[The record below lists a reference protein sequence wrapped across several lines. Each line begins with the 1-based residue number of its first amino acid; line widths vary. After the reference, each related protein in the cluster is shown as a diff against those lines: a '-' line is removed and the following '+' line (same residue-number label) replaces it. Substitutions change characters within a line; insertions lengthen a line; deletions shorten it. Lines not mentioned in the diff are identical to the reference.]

1 MRRVSLAGLV
11 RGRVYYGWIVLAG
24 SVLAT
29 ALGAGVSIWSFGL
42 YVEPLEEEFNWSR
55 AEVSAGFSISLAM
68 AGFAGPLVGRWI
80 DIRGPRVVILTGAV
94 FTAATY
100 GLLALTSSL
109 WQWYLFLSINAV
121 FRQMMFFI
129 PFMALISRW
138 FAQKRG
144 VALGV
149 LGAGFSM
156 GAFVA
161 VAVEAVMSE
170 FGWEASFIFSA
181 IVTIGFFVPI
191 SLFLIRDNPEDVGEY
206 VDGEPQTDEDRES
219 HPLLRGLTSREAI
232 RTPLFWF
239 IATAMTLFLF
249 GVFGWIVHQVPF
261 YESVGVSRSTA
272 AQIVALTAGGGILS
286 RLGFGFIIHR
296 FRRVEIAAM
305 WLLAFL
311 MTGMLVLSI
320 DTSAAGIAIFVVV
333 WVVGSGGGPLLEPLL
348 LTKAF
353 GLSHFATILG
363 MIGVIETAGII
374 GSPLL
379 AGVIFDATDSYDLVL
394 VMLGCG
400 FVGAFVL
407 FYMASRL
414 PHPMEE
420 RDGATEPAIRP

>member
-1 MRRVSLAGLV
+1 MSLVGLV

-24 SVLAT
+24 SVAAT
-29 ALGAGVSIWSFGL
+29 AIGAGVSIWSFGL
-42 YVEPLEEEFNWSR
+42 YVEPLEDEFGWSR
-55 AEVSAGFSISLAM
+55 AQVSAGFSISLAA
-68 AGFAGPLVGRWI
+68 AGIAGPLVGRWI
-80 DIRGPRVVILTGAV
+80 DIRGPRVVILTGAIL
-94 FTAATY
+94 TAVTY
-100 GLLALTSSL
+100 ALLALTSSL
-109 WQWYLFLSINAV
+109 WQWFFFLSINAV

-144 VALGV
+144 VALGI

-161 VAVEAVMSE
+161 VAVEAVISE

-191 SLFLIRDNPEDVGEY
+191 SLLLIRDNPEDVGEY
-206 VDGEPQTDEDRES
+206 VDGEPQTKEDRAS
-219 HPLLRGLTSREAI
+219 PPLLQGMSSREAM

-239 IATAMTLFLF
+239 IAVAMTLFLF

-261 YESVGVSRSTA
+261 YESIGVSRSTA
-272 AQIVALTAGGGILS
+272 AQIVALTAAGGIFS
-286 RLGFGFIIHR
+286 RLGFGFIVHR

-320 DTSAAGIAIFVVV
+320 DTSAVAIAIFVVV

-348 LTKAF
+348 LTRAF

-363 MIGVIETAGII
+363 LVGVIETAGII
-374 GSPLL
+374 ASPLL

-394 VMLGCG
+394 VMLGVAFAG
-400 FVGAFVL
+400 SFVL

-414 PHPMEE
+414 RHPMVEADVKSE
-420 RDGATEPAIRP
+420 ALSQ

>member
-1 MRRVSLAGLV
+1 M
-11 RGRVYYGWIVLAG
+11 YYGWVVLAG
-24 SVLAT
+24 SMAAT
-29 ALGAGVSIWSFGL
+29 AIGAGVSIWSFGL
-42 YVEPLEEEFNWSR
+42 YVEPLEAEFGWSR

-68 AGFAGPLVGRWI
+68 AGIAGPLVGRWI
-80 DIRGPRVVILTGAV
+80 DVSGPRVVILTGAIM
-94 FTAATY
+94 TAATY
-100 GLLALTSSL
+100 ALLALTSSL
-109 WQWYLFLSINAV
+109 WQWFFFLSINAV

-144 VALGV
+144 VALGI
-149 LGAGFSM
+149 LGAGSSM

-161 VAVEAVMSE
+161 VAVEAVISE
-170 FGWEASFIFSA
+170 FGWEGSFIFSA
-181 IVTIGFFVPI
+181 IVTVGFFVPI
-191 SLFLIRDNPEDVGEY
+191 SLFLIRDNPEDVGEF

-219 HPLLRGLTSREAI
+219 PPLLRGMTSREAL

-239 IATAMTLFLF
+239 IAVAMTLFLF

-286 RLGFGFIIHR
+286 RLGFGFIVHR

-320 DTSAAGIAIFVVV
+320 DTSAAGISIFVVV

-348 LTKAF
+348 LTRAF
-353 GLSHFATILG
+353 GLAHFATILG
-363 MIGVIETAGII
+363 LLGVIETVGII

-394 VMLGCG
+394 VMLGAA
-400 FVGAFVL
+400 FVGSFVL
-407 FYMASRL
+407 FYMASQL
-414 PHPMEE
+414 PHPIEE
-420 RDGATEPAIRP
+420 AETMPETRPH

>member
-1 MRRVSLAGLV
+1 VRKVSLAGLA

-42 YVEPLEEEFNWSR
+42 YVDPLEEEFNWSR
-55 AEVSAGFSISLAM
+55 AEVTAGFSISLAM

-94 FTAATY
+94 LTAVTY
-100 GLLALTSSL
+100 ALLALTSSL

-144 VALGV
+144 VALGF

-161 VAVEAVMSE
+161 VAVEAVMSKW
-170 FGWEASFIFSA
+170 GWEASFIFST
-181 IVTIGFFVPI
+181 IVTLGAFVPL
-191 SLFLIRDNPEDVGEY
+191 SLFVLRNNPEDVGEF
-206 VDGEPQTDEDRES
+206 VDGEPQTEEDRKS
-219 HPLLRGLTSREAI
+219 PLLLRGLTSREAV

-239 IATAMTLFLF
+239 IAGAMTLFLF

-272 AQIVALTAGGGILS
+272 AQIVAITAGGGILS
-286 RLGFGFIIHR
+286 RLGFGFIIQR
-296 FRRVEIAAM
+296 FNRVEIAAM

-311 MTGMLVLSI
+311 ITGMAVLSI
-320 DTSAAGIAIFVVV
+320 DTSAVGISIFVIV
-333 WVVGSGGGPLLEPLL
+333 WVIGSGGGPLLEPLL

-363 MIGVIETAGII
+363 LLGVIETVGIV

-394 VMLGCG
+394 VMLGSG
-400 FVGAFVL
+400 FVGALVL
-407 FYMASRL
+407 FYMSSRL
-414 PHPMEE
+414 SHPMEE
-420 RDGATEPAIRP
+420 RDAAAKSAIQP

>member
-1 MRRVSLAGLV
+1 MSLVGLV
-11 RGRVYYGWIVLAG
+11 KGRVYYGWIVLAG
-24 SVLAT
+24 SVAAT
-29 ALGAGVSIWSFGL
+29 AIGAGVSIWSFGL
-42 YVEPLEEEFNWSR
+42 YVEPLEDEFGWSR
-55 AEVSAGFSISLAM
+55 AQVSAGFSISLAA
-68 AGFAGPLVGRWI
+68 AGIAGPLVGRWI
-80 DIRGPRVVILTGAV
+80 DLRGPRVVILTGAIL
-94 FTAATY
+94 TAVTY
-100 GLLALTSSL
+100 ALLALTSSL
-109 WQWYLFLSINAV
+109 WQWFFFLSINAV

-144 VALGV
+144 VALGI

-161 VAVEAVMSE
+161 VAVEAVISE

-191 SLFLIRDNPEDVGEY
+191 SLLLIRDNPEDVGEY
-206 VDGEPQTDEDRES
+206 VDGEPQTKEDRAS
-219 HPLLRGLTSREAI
+219 PPLLQGMSSREAM

-239 IATAMTLFLF
+239 IAVAMTLFLF

-261 YESVGVSRSTA
+261 YESIGVSRSTA
-272 AQIVALTAGGGILS
+272 AQIVALTAAGGIFS
-286 RLGFGFIIHR
+286 RLGFGFIVHR

-320 DTSAAGIAIFVVV
+320 DTSAVAIAIFVVV

-348 LTKAF
+348 LTRAF

-363 MIGVIETAGII
+363 LVGVIETAGII
-374 GSPLL
+374 ASPLL

-394 VMLGCG
+394 VMLGVAFAG
-400 FVGAFVL
+400 SFVL

-414 PHPMEE
+414 RHPMVEADVKSE
-420 RDGATEPAIRP
+420 ALSQ